1 MSRRNVARHL
11 LCCLLLAMS
20 YLLSGCDNY
29 DDQRLPTRP
38 VHIEIYAAQ
47 WSVYGVHGYMEW
59 QTFVKNSLPKG
70 FSWPANSY
78 SGFGGV
84 LLIGG
89 LNNQLL
95 AYDMACPIE
104 CKSNVQVTI
113 DEEAG
118 RSRVQGLRLDLRRI
132 QRLRTTPLGPRPG
145 KEIRSHLLPGNLHLD
160 RLSHHPIRT
169 PQKRKGT
176 DISRCLSFL

>member
-1 MSRRNVARHL
+1 MSRHVPFRHL
-11 LCCLLLAMS
+11 LGCCLLAAS
-20 YLLSGCDNY
+20 YLFTGCDNY
-29 DDQRLPTRP
+29 DDQRLPARP
-38 VHIEIYAAQ
+38 VHIEIYSAQ

-70 FSWPANSY
+70 YSWAANSY

-84 LLIGG
+84 LLICG

-95 AYDMACPIE
+95 AYDMACPVE

-118 RSRVQGLRLDLRRI
+118 VAVCNACGSTYDVFNGYGQPLSGRAQEKKYGLTSYQVTYTSTGYLITR
-132 QRLRTTPLGPRPG
+132 
-145 KEIRSHLLPGNLHLD
+145 
-160 RLSHHPIRT
+160 
-169 PQKRKGT
+169 
-176 DISRCLSFL
+176 

>member
-1 MSRRNVARHL
+1 
-11 LCCLLLAMS
+11 MS

-70 FSWPANSY
+70 FSWA
-78 SGFGGV
+78 GQQLFGV
-84 LLIGG
+84 RWRTAHRRPQQPTPCLR
-89 LNNQLL
+89 Q
-95 AYDMACPIE
+95 ACPIE

-118 RSRVQGLRLDLRRI
+118 VAVCKACGSTYDVFNGYGQPLSGRAQEKKYGLTSYQVTYTSTGYLITR
-132 QRLRTTPLGPRPG
+132 
-145 KEIRSHLLPGNLHLD
+145 
-160 RLSHHPIRT
+160 
-169 PQKRKGT
+169 
-176 DISRCLSFL
+176 